1 MANRLYNKQIS
12 PKGYKRGGGVTD
24 KTTTTKTTTTTKS
37 EKKPGL
43 FRRAIGKIRKKIVPT
58 FGEQFAKA
66 RKNKQKTFT
75 STRDDKKKGKLE
87 YSTKTA
93 AEVKAEQKRLTNRE
107 RARVGDTS
115 KQLSEKGAAFKL
127 ARKMGKKE
135 FTHKGKKYSTLLK
148 GEKPNKKMFEL
159 SGKTSKKIKKFVGA

>member
-12 PKGYKRGGGVTD
+12 PKGYKRGGGV
-24 KTTTTKTTTTTKS
+24 
-37 EKKPGL
+37 KKPGKI
-43 FRRAIGKIRKKIVPT
+43 RSAIGSLRKKFLPT

-66 RKNKQKTFT
+66 KKEGKKTFT
-75 STRDDKKKGKLE
+75 STRDDTKKGKLE

-93 AEVKAEQKRLTNRE
+93 AEVKAAKKRMSDRE

-127 ARKMGKKE
+127 ARKMGKKT
-135 FTHKGKKYSTLLK
+135 FTHKGKKYTTLLK
-148 GEKPNKKMFEL
+148 GEKPDKIMPEL